1 MDQGAFIYR
10 DCEDNELCLFLF
22 KKLSEKQMN
31 VALPSEESNQSKG
44 EYFIAI
50 LRNGLDYLGRTE
62 YSGIENL
69 LKDQI
74 MYDAFLPYEE
84 LEKNISNFSE
94 DEHIKYKKFILSKL
108 ETFGQITE
116 LVDNNSKKNDMV
128 EES

>member
-1 MDQGAFIYR
+1 
-10 DCEDNELCLFLF
+10 
-22 KKLSEKQMN
+22 
-31 VALPSEESNQSKG
+31 
-44 EYFIAI
+44 
-50 LRNGLDYLGRTE
+50 
-62 YSGIENL
+62 